1 MVTNWPVV
9 AIAAGL
15 GEPKNVIV
23 TSTRNTPVRD
33 SILYVEKKATAKE
46 GINSFPTEDL
56 FSVFCHNR
64 FCLPDLITYS
74 AVKLLSPQRNK

>member
-33 SILYVEKKATAKE
+33 SIIYVEKKSTAKE
-46 GINSFPTEDL
+46 GTNSFPTEDL
-56 FSVFCHNR
+56 PFFETIDFVCS
-64 FCLPDLITYS
+64 LGAYS
-74 AVKLLSPQRNK
+74 AVKLLCP